1 MRNSNRFKS
10 GIVAVVGAGLLAVIP
25 TNASAVGQQRWDIC
39 PALDTEPVC
48 DLVAQT
54 ASNGHGVRPATHVP
68 SPRSSNTSRGDFSCP
83 SGPGIV
89 IVACAG

>member
-1 MRNSNRFKS
+1 MRNSNRFKF
-10 GIVAVVGAGLLAVIP
+10 GIVAVIGAGLLAVIP
-25 TNASAVGQQRWDIC
+25 TNASALGQQRWDIC

-48 DLVAQT
+48 GLVAH
-54 ASNGHGVRPATHVP
+54 AESNGPGDRPATPAP

-83 SGPGIV
+83 SGPTIV